1 MLQSFAPTFE
11 VKGRDLWMAHGSTV
25 VNLGRVVPDDPL
37 PGKDGAKGDK
47 GDEGRSIKGDPGPKG
62 EAGPKGDAGAPGEDG
77 QDGKDGRGIA
87 RAFVSTT
94 GHLVIEYTD
103 GEKQI
108 AGLVRG
114 ADGKSEVVYMGGG
127 GTIGDHGSGG
137 GGAVAWD
144 DITDKPAT
152 FPPEAHTHDIADVT
166 GLQDALDALQGA
178 TGSGVLAFGSAPGG
192 NVATLTVTGQTGI
205 AEGSAIRAWVQGSTA
220 DHNAYEHALILP
232 GRIGLGIGDV
242 IAGTGFTVYAETE
255 LRLTGSVAVKWE
267 WK

>member
-11 VKGRDLWMAHGSTV
+11 VKGRDLWMAHGATV

-37 PGKDGAKGDK
+37 PGRDGAKGEK
-47 GDEGRSIKGDPGPKG
+47 GDDGRSIKGDPGPKG
-62 EAGPKGDAGAPGEDG
+62 ERGPPGKDGADGEDG

-127 GTIGDHGSGG
+127 GTIGDHGG

-152 FPPEAHTHDIADVT
+152 FPAEPQIYVQDTDPGMTGPGVWIQT
-166 GLQDALDALQGA
+166 GL
-178 TGSGVLAFGSAPGG
+178 APGG
-192 NVATLTVTGQTGI
+192 A
-205 AEGSAIRAWVQGSTA
+205 
-220 DHNAYEHALILP
+220 
-232 GRIGLGIGDV
+232 
-242 IAGTGFTVYAETE
+242 GFTFWFEDG
-255 LRLTGSVAVKWE
+255 L
-267 WK
+267 